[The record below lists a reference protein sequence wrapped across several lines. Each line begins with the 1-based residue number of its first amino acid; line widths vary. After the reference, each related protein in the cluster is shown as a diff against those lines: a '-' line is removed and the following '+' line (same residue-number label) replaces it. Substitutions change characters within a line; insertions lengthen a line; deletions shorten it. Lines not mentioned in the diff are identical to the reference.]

1 MNKQINAVNTL
12 ITNSVRTCSED
23 FIGLN
28 QLTDPVDINI
38 IENYTDFIVDR
49 LDSIFEKLG
58 EVK

>member
-1 MNKQINAVNTL
+1 MNKQIDAVNTL
-12 ITNSVRTCSED
+12 IKNSIKICSED

-28 QLTDPVDINI
+28 QLTDPIDINI

>member
-1 MNKQINAVNTL
+1 MNKQIDAVNTL
-12 ITNSVRTCSED
+12 IKNSIKICSED